1 MPGEEAQGSYWKL
14 VLSYDGSDF
23 SGSQRQTNGRTIQE
37 ELETVLARLAGKPV
51 VAQFAGR
58 TDRGVHA
65 TGQVVGIGPFRNDLP
80 PARLQ
85 LALNQQLPA
94 SISVIAVSE
103 ADCGFHPRY
112 DAVWREYRY
121 RIWLGA
127 KSPLVERYAWQYRG
141 PFDLARA
148 QDAASRFEGE
158 HDLASFAGL
167 GHGVP
172 WAERQ
177 ERSRGTVRNVMRC
190 SVRVVPAWWGA
201 APDTGSGVEI
211 RIVADGFLP
220 NMVRTIVAT
229 LAEIASGRQSP
240 TWVDTL
246 LEARDRRVGPK
257 TAPPHGLILW
267 RIGYGND
274 LPATDPDTIGSN
286 G

>member
-1 MPGEEAQGSYWKL
+1 M
-14 VLSYDGSDF
+14 
-23 SGSQRQTNGRTIQE
+23 
-37 ELETVLARLAGKPV
+37 
-51 VAQFAGR
+51 
-58 TDRGVHA
+58 
-65 TGQVVGIGPFRNDLP
+65 
-80 PARLQ
+80 
-85 LALNQQLPA
+85 
-94 SISVIAVSE
+94 
-103 ADCGFHPRY
+103 
-112 DAVWREYRY
+112 
-121 RIWLGA
+121 WLGA
-127 KSPLVERYAWQYRG
+127 RSPLVERYAWQYRG
-141 PFDLARA
+141 SFDLARA
-148 QDAASRFEGE
+148 QDGASRFEGE

-229 LAEIASGRQSP
+229 LAEIASGRQPP

-257 TAPPHGLILW
+257 TAPPNGLILW
-267 RIGYGND
+267 RIGYGSD
-274 LPATDPDTIGSN
+274 FPESDPDTIGSN